1 MFFSMMGIYEEKKRL
16 RKAMKAERLAL
27 AKEEWQSR
35 SARIVQ
41 NILAF
46 EKFQQAKVVHGFIP
60 DEHRLE
66 VNLIP
71 LLEWIFSNQKKLL
84 VPVVEEGEL
93 ISVELTSFNHLE
105 RNSFGVL
112 EPIER
117 VPSSLESEIDLVLVP
132 LLAVDSKGNRLGY
145 GKGYYDRFFK
155 RLNSQAFKLGVAF
168 EFQVLSHVPATESD
182 IRLDA
187 VMTESGMMG
196 CKAQEPYDA
205 N

>member
-1 MFFSMMGIYEEKKRL
+1 MMGIYEEKKRL

-60 DEHRLE
+60 DENRNE

-105 RNSFGVL
+105 KNSFGVR
-112 EPIER
+112 EPVAH

-168 EFQVLSHVPATESD
+168 AFQVLNHVPATGND

-187 VMTESGMMG
+187 VVTESGMML
-196 CKAQEPYDA
+196 CK
-205 N
+205 

>member
-1 MFFSMMGIYEEKKRL
+1 MGIYEEKKRL
-16 RKAMKAERLAL
+16 RKVMKAERLAL
-27 AKEEWQSR
+27 AKDDWQR
-35 SARIVQ
+35 HSACIVQ
-41 NILAF
+41 NILAL
-46 EKFQQAKVVHGFIP
+46 EKFQHASVIHAFIP
-60 DEHRLE
+60 DENRNE

-71 LLEWIFSNQKKLL
+71 LLQWILSNQKKLL
-84 VPVVEEGEL
+84 VPVIEEGEL

-105 RNSFGVL
+105 KNSFGVR
-112 EPIER
+112 EPVAH

-168 EFQVLSHVPATESD
+168 AFQVLNHVPATGND

-187 VMTESGMMG
+187 VVTESGMML
-196 CKAQEPYDA
+196 CK
-205 N
+205 

>member
-1 MFFSMMGIYEEKKRL
+1 MLKSIYEEKKRL
-16 RKAMKAERLAL
+16 RKAIKAERLAL
-27 AKEEWQSR
+27 AKDDWQRR
-35 SARIVQ
+35 SARIVE
-41 NILAF
+41 NVLAL
-46 EKFQQAKVVHGFIP
+46 EKVQRAKVIHAFIP
-60 DEHRLE
+60 DENRQE

-71 LLEWIFSNQKKLL
+71 LLEWVISNQKKLL
-84 VPVVEEGEL
+84 VPVIEGSEL

-105 RNSFGVL
+105 KNSFGVR
-112 EPIER
+112 EPVMR

-168 EFQVLSHVPATESD
+168 EFQVLNRVPATESD

-187 VMTESGMMG
+187 VVTESGTML
-196 CKAQEPYDA
+196 CKNKAL
-205 N
+205 

>member
-1 MFFSMMGIYEEKKRL
+1 MSIYEEKKRL

-27 AKEEWQSR
+27 AKDDWQRR
-35 SARIVQ
+35 SACIVQ

-46 EKFQQAKVVHGFIP
+46 EKFQHASVIHAFIP
-60 DEHRLE
+60 DENRNE

-71 LLEWIFSNQKKLL
+71 LLERIFSNQKKLL
-84 VPVVEEGEL
+84 VPVVEGSEL

-168 EFQVLSHVPATESD
+168 AFQVLNHVPATGND

-187 VMTESGMMG
+187 VVTESGMML
-196 CKAQEPYDA
+196 CK
-205 N
+205 

>member
-1 MFFSMMGIYEEKKRL
+1 MSIYEEKKRL

-41 NILAF
+41 NILAL
-46 EKFQQAKVVHGFIP
+46 EKFQHASVIHAFIP
-60 DEHRLE
+60 DENRNE

-71 LLEWIFSNQKKLL
+71 LLEWIISNQKKLL

-168 EFQVLSHVPATESD
+168 AFQVLNHVPATGND

-187 VMTESGMMG
+187 VVTESGMML
-196 CKAQEPYDA
+196 CK
-205 N
+205 

>member
-1 MFFSMMGIYEEKKRL
+1 
-16 RKAMKAERLAL
+16 MKAERLAL

-60 DEHRLE
+60 DEHRHE

-71 LLEWIFSNQKKLL
+71 LLEWIISNQKKLL

-105 RNSFGVL
+105 KNSFGVR
-112 EPIER
+112 EPVAH

-168 EFQVLSHVPATESD
+168 AFQVLNHVPATGND

-187 VMTESGMMG
+187 VVTESGMML
-196 CKAQEPYDA
+196 CK
-205 N
+205 

>member
-1 MFFSMMGIYEEKKRL
+1 MMGIYEEKKRL
-16 RKAMKAERLAL
+16 RKVMKAERLAL
-27 AKEEWQSR
+27 AKDDWQR
-35 SARIVQ
+35 HSACIVQ
-41 NILAF
+41 NILAL
-46 EKFQQAKVVHGFIP
+46 EKFQQATVIHAFIP
-60 DEHRLE
+60 DENRNE

-71 LLEWIFSNQKKLL
+71 LLQWILSNQKKLL
-84 VPVVEEGEL
+84 VPVVEGSVL

-105 RNSFGVL
+105 KNSFGVR
-112 EPIER
+112 EPVAH

-168 EFQVLSHVPATESD
+168 AFQVLNHVPATGND

-187 VMTESGMMG
+187 VVTESGMML
-196 CKAQEPYDA
+196 CK
-205 N
+205 

>member
-1 MFFSMMGIYEEKKRL
+1 MSIYEEKKRL

-60 DEHRLE
+60 DEHRHE

-71 LLEWIFSNQKKLL
+71 LLEWIISNQKKLL

-168 EFQVLSHVPATESD
+168 AFQVLNHVPATGND

-187 VMTESGMMG
+187 VVTESGMML
-196 CKAQEPYDA
+196 CK
-205 N
+205 

>member
-1 MFFSMMGIYEEKKRL
+1 MMGIYEEKKRL

-60 DEHRLE
+60 DEHRHE

-71 LLEWIFSNQKKLL
+71 LLEWIISNQKKLL

-105 RNSFGVL
+105 KNSFGVR
-112 EPIER
+112 EPVAH

-168 EFQVLSHVPATESD
+168 EFQMLSHVPATESD
-182 IRLDA
+182 VRLDA
-187 VMTESGMMG
+187 VVTESGMMV
-196 CKAQEPYDA
+196 CNAQEPHDA

>member
-1 MFFSMMGIYEEKKRL
+1 
-16 RKAMKAERLAL
+16 MKAERLAL

-46 EKFQQAKVVHGFIP
+46 EKFQQAKVVHAFIP
-60 DEHRLE
+60 DEHRHE
-66 VNLIP
+66 VNSIP

-168 EFQVLSHVPATESD
+168 AFQVLNHVPATGND

-187 VMTESGMMG
+187 VVTESGMML
-196 CKAQEPYDA
+196 CK
-205 N
+205 

>member
-1 MFFSMMGIYEEKKRL
+1 MSIYEEKKRL

-35 SARIVQ
+35 SARIVR

-60 DEHRLE
+60 DEHRHE

-71 LLEWIFSNQKKLL
+71 LLEWIISNQKKLL